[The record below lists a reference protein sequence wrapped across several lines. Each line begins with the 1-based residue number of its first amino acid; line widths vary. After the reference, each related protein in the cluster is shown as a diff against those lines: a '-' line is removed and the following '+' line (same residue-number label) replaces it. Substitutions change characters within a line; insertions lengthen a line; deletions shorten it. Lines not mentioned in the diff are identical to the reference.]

1 MHKRPAN
8 CSIFSTIM
16 PALTTHALDIFHG
29 RPAAGLRV
37 DLHRLGEKEP
47 ILGVVLNADGR
58 PGLALVEGA
67 DLVPGG
73 YELVFHVGEYFR
85 ARGVAATFF
94 DEVPVRF
101 TVAVGESYHVPL
113 VFSPWAY
120 QTYRGS

>member
-1 MHKRPAN
+1 
-8 CSIFSTIM
+8 M

-29 RPAAGLRV
+29 SPASGLRV
-37 DLHRLGEKEP
+37 DLHRHGEKEP
-47 ILGVVLNADGR
+47 MFRVVLNADGR
-58 PGLALVEGA
+58 PGRPLVEGA
-67 DLVPGG
+67 DFLPGG

-85 ARGVAATFF
+85 ARGVTSTFM